1 MSDLSHRA
9 KAPRILVMGASS
21 GIGQELI
28 RQLSARG
35 AHVVACA
42 RRVERIGDLDNVVA
56 RGCDLRD
63 AEQGSLVASYSQENL
78 VRAMPQR

>member
-9 KAPRILVMGASS
+9 RAQRTLVMGASS

-42 RRVERIGDLDNVVA
+42 RRVERIGDMDNVVA
-56 RGCDLRD
+56 HGCDLRD
-63 AEQGSLVASYSQENL
+63 PEQCATRWPARRRS
-78 VRAMPQR
+78 